1 MKVAS
6 RSSLLKLAA
15 QFFCRGKEFF
25 QNVKE
30 EEGGVGLGA
39 VGKRAGKR
47 RGHATVAQRK
57 ISRDLLDT
65 YM

>member
-1 MKVAS
+1 M
-6 RSSLLKLAA
+6 AA

-65 YM
+65 YL